1 MMYRKITVFIGTFA
15 LVLSVLG
22 VPGFAAQ
29 SATITG
35 RVADMHSGD
44 ALPGA
49 NVYLVGT
56 SLGASTGLNG
66 GFTITNVPPGSY
78 TIRTTY
84 VGYRTSVMHI
94 QVAAGVN
101 LKEDIRLEAVG
112 VQGKEVVVTAQAAGQ
127 NAAINQ
133 QLSSNQIVNV
143 VSAARIQELPDANAA
158 ESVGRL
164 PGVSVLRSGG
174 EAYAVVI
181 RGLQPKYNQVTID
194 GVKMG
199 SSSSSS
205 DYTDLSMISS
215 NMLGGIEVYK
225 TISPDMNA
233 DVIGGVVNFEMREA
247 QVKKPGV
254 PEISLVG
261 QGGYNALSDAYN
273 KFNNYKYVGTFQD
286 RFFGERFG
294 VFAQADVE
302 RINLSSNE
310 LGASYG
316 EYGNTLTQYVTNS
329 LNLYDIPRDRRR
341 YNAAL
346 VLDYKLPEGSLKLTN
361 FANTGTTNATT
372 YSESFDLNNNI
383 RYYGVANSN
392 ATLSNIVDIL
402 DFKQQLPIFHVD
414 LTLSHVYSATSS
426 PNSWNANFQQTQA
439 GLNQFANQPNVNPQA
454 VPVAASNDITNAS
467 LYQFNVSN
475 SFYWQ
480 RALDAK
486 LDLSTDVN
494 LSSDISAVIKFGGSY
509 KHVIRSYTT
518 DVLNG
523 TLIGSNVAQFISPY
537 FKLPADAGKMQYWVD
552 PNFKFGTFLNGNYKM
567 ENPLNFGM
575 FSQLL
580 NILNSHVEDY
590 AQQNQQAWYGVNTQ
604 ASITNNYN
612 GYENTSAFYLM
623 GDLKLGQQL
632 TLIPGVRYQDL
643 ETIYTAPR
651 GFSSALSYFTYDYY
665 DTTVTQNHGYWLPD
679 VSLNYRPLSWLSVRL
694 AYSNTLAYPDFNAIT
709 PMINVGLSNAISWNN
724 YELIPGRSANYD
736 LAVSVYNDAIGLFTV
751 DPFVKQIRNLI
762 YSWSYWVSGTQ
773 ALQYIPASLPGTPP
787 NPNQSYNI
795 STYVNDPYV
804 INDYGVELD
813 WQTHFWYLPGVLSG
827 IVFGANYTHI
837 FSKAQYPY
845 TLTEITSRSVQY
857 VDTSYTDRLID
868 QPDDILNLTLGFDYQ
883 GFSARVAFLYESNV
897 FSGANFWPQ
906 LRAYSPIYRRWDF
919 AAKQTLPWYGMQL
932 YMDLNNLNGASTISV
947 IRAAQVPT
955 SEQDYGMTADIG
967 IRWKIL

>member
-1 MMYRKITVFIGTFA
+1 MHRKLAIIIGILAIT
-15 LVLSVLG
+15 LSAIG
-22 VPGFAAQ
+22 VPSYAAEA
-29 SATITG
+29 ATIKGKVT
-35 RVADMHSGD
+35 DSQTGD

-56 SLGASTGLNG
+56 SMGASTDLNG
-66 GFTITNVPPGSY
+66 EFAIVDVTPGSY
-78 TIRTTY
+78 TMQITY
-84 VGYRTSVMHI
+84 VGYKKSVIHI
-94 QVAAGVN
+94 SVKAGEVMT
-101 LKEDIRLEAVG
+101 KDVKLEAVG
-112 VQGKEVVVTAQAAGQ
+112 IKGKEVVVTAQAAGQ

-133 QLSSNQIVNV
+133 QLASNQIVNV
-143 VSAARIQELPDANAA
+143 VSAAKIQELPDANAA

-205 DYTDLSMISS
+205 DYTNLSMISS
-215 NMLGGIEVYK
+215 NMLGGIEVFK

-233 DVIGGVVNFEMREA
+233 NVIGGVVNFEMREA
-247 QVKKPGV
+247 HVKKPGV
-254 PEISLVG
+254 PQFSLVA

-273 KFNNYKYVGTFQD
+273 KFNNYKYVGTVED
-286 RFFGERFG
+286 RFFGGRFG

-316 EYGNTLTQYVTNS
+316 EYGNTLTQYVMNS
-329 LNLYDIPRDRRR
+329 LNLYDIPRDRQR
-341 YNAAL
+341 YNGAL

-361 FANTGTTNATT
+361 FLNTGTTNRTT
-372 YSESFDLNNNI
+372 YSESFDLGSNI
-383 RYYGVANSN
+383 RYYGISNSN
-392 ATLSNIVDIL
+392 STLSNIVDIL
-402 DFKQQLPIFHVD
+402 DFKQQLPVFRLS
-414 LTLSHVYSATSS
+414 LTLSHVYSETNS
-426 PNSWNANFQQTQA
+426 PNSWSANFQQTQA
-439 GLNQFANQPNVNPQA
+439 GLDQFANRPNLNPQA
-454 VPVAASNDITNAS
+454 VPAAANNDITNAS
-467 LYQFNVSN
+467 LYQFNVNN

-480 RALDAK
+480 RALEGK
-486 LDLSTDVN
+486 LNLSTNVN
-494 LSSDISAVIKFGGSY
+494 LTSNITAEIKFGGDY

-523 TLIGSNVAQFISPY
+523 TLIGSGVAQFISPY
-537 FKLPADAGKMQYWVD
+537 FNLPADAAKMQYWVD
-552 PNFKFGTFLNGNYKM
+552 PNFKFGTFLNGNYQM
-567 ENPLNFGM
+567 VSPLNLGM
-575 FSQLL
+575 FSRLL
-580 NILNSHVEDY
+580 DILNSHVQDY
-590 AQQNQQAWYGVNTQ
+590 VQQNQQAWYGVNTQ
-604 ASITNNYN
+604 ASITNDYH
-612 GYENTSAFYLM
+612 GYENTSAFYVM
-623 GDLKLGQQL
+623 ANLKLGQQL
-632 TLIPGVRYQDL
+632 TLIPGVRYQNL

-651 GFSSALSYFTYDYY
+651 GFSSALSYFSYNHY

-679 VSLNYRPLSWLSVRL
+679 VSLNYKPLNWLSIRL
-694 AYSNTLAYPDFNAIT
+694 AYSNTLAYPDFNTIT
-709 PMINVGLSNAISWNN
+709 PRINVGLSNSISWNN
-724 YELIPGRSANYD
+724 YELIPGRSVNYD

-751 DPFVKQIRNLI
+751 DPFMKQIRNLI
-762 YSWSYWVSGTQ
+762 YSWSYWVSGSQ
-773 ALQYIPASLPGTPP
+773 ALQYIPASLPGPPP
-787 NPNQSYNI
+787 NPNQSYDI
-795 STYVNDPYV
+795 STYINDPYL

-845 TLTEITSRSVQY
+845 TLTKVTSRSVQH

-868 QPDDILNLTLGFDYQ
+868 QPDDILNLTLGFDYK

-932 YMDLNNLNGASTISV
+932 YLDLNNLNGANNLSV

-955 SEQDYGMTADIG
+955 SEQDYGMTADLG
-967 IRWKIL
+967 IRWKI

>member
-1 MMYRKITVFIGTFA
+1 MYRKITALIGVFTLA
-15 LVLSVLG
+15 LLAFVA
-22 VPGFAAQ
+22 PGLAAQ
-29 SATITG
+29 AGTIQG
-35 RVADMHSGD
+35 HVVDAHSGD

-56 SLGASTGLNG
+56 SMGASTGLNG
-66 GFTITNVPPGSY
+66 SFMITNVPPGDY
-78 TIRTTY
+78 TVRTTY
-84 VGYRTSVMHI
+84 VGYKTSVTH
-94 QVAAGVN
+94 VRVSSAAIV
-101 LKEDIRLEAVG
+101 KEDIKLEAVG

-215 NMLGGIEVYK
+215 NMLGGIEVFK

-254 PEISLVG
+254 PEISLIG

-273 KFNNYKYVGTFQD
+273 KFNNYKYVATVQD
-286 RFFGERFG
+286 RFFDQRFG

-329 LNLYDIPRDRRR
+329 LSLYDIPRDRRR

-346 VLDYKLPEGSLKLTN
+346 VLDYKLPEGSLKFTN
-361 FANTGTTNATT
+361 FANTGTTNVTN
-372 YSESFDLNNNI
+372 YNESFDLNNNL
-383 RYYGVANSN
+383 RYYGIANSN

-402 DFKQQLPIFHVD
+402 DVKQQLPIFHVS
-414 LTLSHVYSATSS
+414 LTLSHVYSATNS

-439 GLNQFANQPNVNPQA
+439 GLNQFINKTNVNPINI
-454 VPVAASNDITNAS
+454 PVAASNDISNAS
-467 LYQFNVSN
+467 LYQFNVTN

-486 LDLSTDVN
+486 LDLSTNVN
-494 LSSDISAVIKFGGSY
+494 FSSNVSAKIKFGGSY

-518 DVLNG
+518 DVMNG
-523 TLIGSNVAQFISPY
+523 TLIGSGVAQFISPY
-537 FKLPADAGKMQYWVD
+537 FKLPADAAKMQYWVD
-552 PNFKFGTFLNGNYKM
+552 PNFNFGTFLNGNYKM
-567 ENPLNFGM
+567 VSPLNFGM

-580 NILNSHVEDY
+580 NILNSNLQNYV
-590 AQQNQQAWYGVNTQ
+590 QQNQQAWYGVNTE
-604 ASITNNYN
+604 ASITNDYK
-612 GYENTSAFYLM
+612 GYENTGAFYAM
-623 GDLKLGQQL
+623 ADFKIGQQL
-632 TLIPGVRYQDL
+632 TLIPGVRYQNL

-651 GFSSALSYFTYDYY
+651 GFSSALSYFTYNYY

-679 VSLNYRPLSWLSVRL
+679 VSLNYKPLSWLSVRL
-694 AYSNTLAYPDFNAIT
+694 AYSNTLAYPDFNTIT
-709 PMINVGLSNAISWNN
+709 PRINVGLSNSIAWNN
-724 YELIPGRSANYD
+724 FALIPGRSVNYD
-736 LAVSVYNDAIGLFTV
+736 VAVSVYNDAIGLLTV
-751 DPFVKQIRNLI
+751 DPFLKQIRNLI
-762 YSWSYWVSGTQ
+762 YSLSYWVTGVQ

-795 STYVNDPYV
+795 STFINDPYV

-837 FSKAQYPY
+837 FSKARYPY
-845 TLTEITSRSVQY
+845 TLTKISSRSVQY
-857 VDTSYTDRLID
+857 IDTSYTDRLID

-883 GFSARVAFLYESNV
+883 GFSARVAFLYESDV

-906 LRAYSPIYRRWDF
+906 LASYSPIYRRWDF
-919 AAKQTLPWYGMQL
+919 AARQVLPWYGMQL
-932 YMDLNNLNGASTISV
+932 YLDINNLNGANNVSV

-967 IRWKIL
+967 IKWKI